1 MRPLII
7 PLHGRDLRLLESIV
21 RPRALLIP
29 NARYRETIKPTVKQ
43 WVPAEGQ
50 CRGAKSVSR
59 RKVKD
64 LQQGTIQA
72 EPLPELP
79 ADDEPQY
86 PTVLKGAKSNMAK
99 FDNCVLLT
107 RVGNFYELY
116 FEQADEY
123 GPLLGL
129 KVGHK
134 QTKLGPVAMA
144 GFPFFQLDRFLKMLV
159 QDLNKYV
166 AICEE
171 FLVQVSGKVKSG
183 GLKHDRRVTRV
194 ITPGTLIDEKF
205 LDPYEYNFLLS
216 VAPEPVVIDHI
227 GGSTCTASEH
237 EPEQKIGLAWLDLS
251 TGDFCT
257 QTADRNSLSSALTR
271 IDPREIILPCKVS
284 EDIRDE
290 VQKIVG
296 HDHRLLTSHEPESY
310 FVSMAEWNEMLES
323 PVAENADEVFSTAE
337 KLAGHRLLDYVCHR
351 LPGLQL
357 RLQPPRQRELQST
370 LSIDRNS
377 LRGLEILETARDGL
391 GKGSLFHAVKRTSTK
406 SGARLLRDRLTSPSA
421 SLTEIN
427 DRLELVSVFVE
438 HEAFTESLIF
448 RLRRTF
454 DVQRIVQKFA
464 LNKGDADDMLSLASA
479 IAETI
484 ATNDVLQSL
493 DKDINAAET
502 HGFNQTDVVHP
513 LQKLL
518 RCFDLQGP
526 AELQALITS
535 AIDEQGLMQKHRLE
549 EDEAASVAAMAHDV
563 VLQSAPD
570 ELGLLPKAV
579 RTRSKSEDQKKDEIE
594 LEEPW
599 IMRRNASEALLRL
612 HEDLDSL
619 QTEKVS
625 LANRL
630 REELSAPTLILKST
644 PGLGH
649 ICHIR
654 SATGFNREKLES
666 LHAKMVSSS
675 KSTRSFYLSDWTRLG
690 RRIDQAVLHIR
701 DEERRIFTTLREFV
715 IKNLVT
721 LRRNAA
727 VMDELDVAS
736 AFAVLATEQ
745 SWVRP
750 ILNNG
755 TDHKIIGG
763 RHPTVKEGL
772 EAQGRSFVS
781 NNLVLDH
788 NERIWLVT
796 GPNMGGKST
805 FLRQNAL
812 LTILAQAGSYVPA
825 AHAEIGLVDQIFSRI
840 GAADDLFR
848 DQSTFMV
855 EMLETAAILKHAT
868 RKSFVIMDEVGR
880 GTTPEDGTAIG
891 YASLYHLYHVN
902 KCRTLFATH
911 FHSLAD
917 MTRSWTKLGCYCT
930 DVIEDESGSF
940 VFLHRLKKGINR
952 HSHAL
957 KVAKLAGLPP
967 AALKVAENVL
977 REIMAEKS
985 NIQAQCPAD
994 VAEERQKTLMAE
1006 IR

>member
-1 MRPLII
+1 MRPFIQS
-7 PLHGRDLRLLESIV
+7 LHGRDLRLLESIS
-21 RPRALLIP
+21 RPRTLLTGHKQH
-29 NARYRETIKPTVKQ
+29 RETVKPTFQ
-43 WVPAEGQ
+43 PWLARGQ
-50 CRGAKSVSR
+50 QRGAKSVSR
-59 RKVKD
+59 KKVKE

-72 EPLPELP
+72 EPLPDLP

-86 PTVLKGAKSNMAK
+86 PTVLKGARSNMAK

-116 FEQADEY
+116 FEQAEEY
-123 GPLLGL
+123 GPLLNL

-183 GLKHDRRVTRV
+183 GLKHDRRVARV

-216 VAPEPVVIDHI
+216 ITPEPVMIEQSNGGVGAPEP
-227 GGSTCTASEH
+227 
-237 EPEQKIGLAWLDLS
+237 EPEQKLGLAWLDLS
-251 TGDFCT
+251 TGDFYT
-257 QTADRNSLSSALTR
+257 QITGRGSLSSALTR
-271 IDPREIILPCKVS
+271 IDPREIILPS
-284 EDIRDE
+284 NIPEEIQNE
-290 VQKIVG
+290 VQNIVG
-296 HDHRLLTSHEPESY
+296 RDHRLLTLHETDSD
-310 FVSMAEWNEMLES
+310 FISMTEWNEMLES
-323 PVAENADEVFSTAE
+323 PVPANADESFSVAE
-337 KLAGHRLLDYVCHR
+337 KHAGHRLLDYVRHR
-351 LPGLQL
+351 LQGLQL
-357 RLQPPRQRELQST
+357 RLQPPRQREIEAILN
-370 LSIDRNS
+370 IDRNS

-421 SLTEIN
+421 SLGEIN
-427 DRLELVSVFVE
+427 DRLDLVTVFVE
-438 HEAFTESLIF
+438 NQEFAESLIF

-479 IAETI
+479 ITETV
-484 ATNDVLQSL
+484 ATNDLLQSL
-493 DKDINAAET
+493 EQDLNLAET
-502 HGFNQTDVVHP
+502 NGMNQAHVVLP
-513 LQKLL
+513 LRKLL
-518 RCFDLQGP
+518 QRFELQGP
-526 AELQALITS
+526 AELQARISS

-563 VLQSAPD
+563 VLQSGPE
-570 ELGLLPKAV
+570 ELDLLPKAV
-579 RTRSKSEDQKKDEIE
+579 KARSKLEDQKKDEIE

-599 IMRRNASEALLRL
+599 IMRRDASETLHRF

-619 QTEKVS
+619 QTEKVH

-630 REELSAPTLILKST
+630 REELSAPTLMLKST

-654 SATGFNREKLES
+654 SATGFDREKLDS
-666 LHAKMVSSS
+666 IHAKMVSSS
-675 KSTRSFYLSDWTRLG
+675 KSTRSFYLGDWTRLG
-690 RRIDQAVLHIR
+690 RRIDQAILNIR
-701 DEERRIFTTLREFV
+701 EEEKRIFATLRELV

-727 VMDELDVAS
+727 IMDELDVACG
-736 AFAVLATEQ
+736 FALLAREQ

-750 ILNNG
+750 LLNNG
-755 TDHKIIGG
+755 TEHKIIGG
-763 RHPTVKEGL
+763 RHPTVKAGL
-772 EAQGRSFVS
+772 EEQGRYFVS

-788 NERIWLVT
+788 KERMWLVT

-812 LTILAQAGSYVPA
+812 LTLLAQAGSYVPA
-825 AHAEIGLVDQIFSRI
+825 VHAEIGLVDQIFSRI

-868 RKSFVIMDEVGR
+868 PKSFVIMDEVGR
-880 GTTPEDGTAIG
+880 GTTPEDGTAVG
-891 YASLYHLYHVN
+891 YASLYHLYHIN

-911 FHSLAD
+911 FHGLAD
-917 MTRSWTKLGCYCT
+917 MTRKWSKLGCYCT
-930 DVIEDESGSF
+930 DVLEDEHGSF
-940 VFLHRLKKGINR
+940 MFLHRLKRGINR
-952 HSHAL
+952 QSHAL

-967 AALKVAENVL
+967 AAIKVAEDVL
-977 REIMAEKS
+977 KQIAAESKIQGQSAADAVEEKEKS
-985 NIQAQCPAD
+985 
-994 VAEERQKTLMAE
+994 LMVGTG
-1006 IR
+1006 

>member
-1 MRPLII
+1 
-7 PLHGRDLRLLESIV
+7 
-21 RPRALLIP
+21 
-29 NARYRETIKPTVKQ
+29 
-43 WVPAEGQ
+43 
-50 CRGAKSVSR
+50 
-59 RKVKD
+59 
-64 LQQGTIQA
+64 
-72 EPLPELP
+72 
-79 ADDEPQY
+79 
-86 PTVLKGAKSNMAK
+86 MAK

-116 FEQADEY
+116 FEQAEEY
-123 GPLLGL
+123 GPLLNL

-183 GLKHDRRVTRV
+183 GLKHDRRVARV

-216 VAPEPVVIDHI
+216 IAPEPVMIEQSNGDV
-227 GGSTCTASEH
+227 GAPEP
-237 EPEQKIGLAWLDLS
+237 EPEQKLGLAWLDLS
-251 TGDFCT
+251 TGDFYT
-257 QTADRNSLSSALTR
+257 QITGRGSLSSALTR
-271 IDPREIILPCKVS
+271 IDPREIILPSNIS
-284 EDIRDE
+284 EGIQNE
-290 VQKIVG
+290 VQNIVG
-296 HDHRLLTSHEPESY
+296 RDHRLLTLHETESD
-310 FVSMAEWNEMLES
+310 FISMAEWNEMLES
-323 PVAENADEVFSTAE
+323 PVPANADERFSMAE
-337 KLAGHRLLDYVCHR
+337 KHAGHRLLDYVRHR
-351 LPGLQL
+351 LQGLQL
-357 RLQPPRQRELQST
+357 RLQPPRQREIQAILN
-370 LSIDRNS
+370 IDRNS

-421 SLTEIN
+421 SLGEIN
-427 DRLELVSVFVE
+427 DRLDLVTVFVE
-438 HEAFTESLIF
+438 NQELAESLIF

-479 IAETI
+479 ITETV
-484 ATNDVLQSL
+484 ATNDLLQSL
-493 DKDINAAET
+493 EQDLNLAET
-502 HGFNQTDVVHP
+502 NGMNQAHVVLP
-513 LQKLL
+513 LRKLL
-518 RCFDLQGP
+518 QRFELHGP
-526 AELQALITS
+526 AELQARISS

-563 VLQSAPD
+563 VLQSGPE
-570 ELGLLPKAV
+570 ELDLLPKAV
-579 RTRSKSEDQKKDEIE
+579 QARSKLEDQKKDEIE

-599 IMRRNASEALLRL
+599 IMRRDASETLHRL
-612 HEDLDSL
+612 HKDLDSL
-619 QTEKVS
+619 QTEKVH

-630 REELSAPTLILKST
+630 RAELSAPTLMLKST

-654 SATGFNREKLES
+654 SATGFDREKLES

-675 KSTRSFYLSDWTRLG
+675 KSTRSFYLGDWTRLG
-690 RRIDQAVLHIR
+690 RRIDQAILNIR
-701 DEERRIFTTLREFV
+701 EEEKRIFATLRELV

-727 VMDELDVAS
+727 VMDELDVACG
-736 AFAVLATEQ
+736 FALLAREQ

-750 ILNNG
+750 LLNNG
-755 TDHKIIGG
+755 TEHKIIGG
-763 RHPTVKEGL
+763 RHPTVKAGL
-772 EAQGRSFVS
+772 EEQGRSFVS

-788 NERIWLVT
+788 KERIWLVT

-825 AHAEIGLVDQIFSRI
+825 VHAEIGLVDQIFSRI

-868 RKSFVIMDEVGR
+868 PKSFVIMDEVGR
-880 GTTPEDGTAIG
+880 GTTPEDGTAVG
-891 YASLYHLYHVN
+891 YASLYHLYHIN

-911 FHSLAD
+911 FHALAD
-917 MTRSWTKLGCYCT
+917 MTRKWPNLCCYCT
-930 DVIEDESGSF
+930 DVLEDEHGSF
-940 VFLHRLKKGINR
+940 MFLHRLKRGINR
-952 HSHAL
+952 QSHAL

-967 AALKVAENVL
+967 AAVKIAEDQ
-977 REIMAEKS
+977 M
-985 NIQAQCPAD
+985 
-994 VAEERQKTLMAE
+994 M
-1006 IR
+1006 